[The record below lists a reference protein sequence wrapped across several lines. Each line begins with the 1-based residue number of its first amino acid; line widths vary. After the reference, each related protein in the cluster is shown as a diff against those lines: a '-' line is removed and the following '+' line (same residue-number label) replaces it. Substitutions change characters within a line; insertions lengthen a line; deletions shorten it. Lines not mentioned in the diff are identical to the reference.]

1 MRKLLFY
8 LFLLT
13 AAVPAK
19 AAGYQT
25 DTLWKADPYATDV
38 RANLAGR
45 EPGVVVTSSLGA
57 PGMTPSVFIQGYH
70 LGNQQPVY
78 IVDGMRV
85 LHLDTLAPGSV
96 EDVTVLTGAKALA
109 LFGPAGANGA
119 LIITTKSAGKRG
131 FHASYG
137 FTGALQQLAWEPG
150 QITRQEWARYYPHF
164 GSDQYKQSENNV
176 DQIQTSF
183 VQTHH
188 LNLQYSDSRKFK
200 AAATFDFL
208 DNDGP
213 FKGRND
219 AQRRFSGSAR
229 VEYKPLY
236 WLRTELSATMGKSD
250 VSRTNALHRILLNYP
265 VKVDNGYDPYIGG
278 GGRLFKDFTGNAL
291 AEVRTNIGLL
301 FRAHAGY
308 SAQRAEDHYIELSNV
323 SALHGTQNIQ
333 DWKYF
338 QYDLETQYHHRF
350 GDHILQAILMLRG
363 NSVIPDEAIITASAV
378 MDNIISP
385 GKEDYNYI
393 SLLDPQTPKNYWEW
407 SFKSEKPY
415 TWGDGHLNLTYEYS
429 GLLTLDLNYYLLHT
443 GAEGQNLTYRVPSAQ
458 LSWNA
463 GKTLRNM
470 LPSWWTGWSWDAA
483 WSSTNEYSSHSLPV
497 RAMSNSLMTKSSR
510 LEVGTDL
517 RFRSLSFKLS
527 WFSGQDHY
535 DYTYPVDLNN
545 QGWTFAA
552 DWAGRSG
559 DFLFVAGLNA
569 ALYHNKC
576 TTPAGIMMGY
586 STPDY
591 SGPCQYI
598 CSGYPLG
605 AKFLNAYAGLDS
617 EGHPVYKT
625 PGGAAARDVF
635 GNVPFP
641 TVTLGV
647 HFDMQWHRWSLNFD
661 AHGNFGQSIMRSAS
675 PDGIVDEA
683 HDLLTRHY
691 MAESWSNYNMKGKY
705 PQISS
710 LLQGDPFFTSSAML
724 HDASFFR
731 IDQIRLQYR
740 LPVRRLH
747 AHVRLFASL
756 ENFFLLTSYPG
767 SDPEY
772 NLSWENPGYDLGA
785 YPSTRRIV
793 FGVNID
799 L

>member
-1 MRKLLFY
+1 MRKLLF

-13 AAVPAK
+13 AAVPAN

-70 LGNQQPVY
+70 LGNQEPVY

-96 EDVTVLTGAKALA
+96 EDVTVLTGAKAMA

-119 LIITTKSAGKRG
+119 LVITTKSAGKRG
-131 FHASYG
+131 FHASYS
-137 FTGALQQLAWEPG
+137 FTGALQQLAWEPE
-150 QITRQEWARYYPHF
+150 QISRQEWSRYVP
-164 GSDQYKQSENNV
+164 QYANEQYLQSGNNV
-176 DQIQTSF
+176 DQLRTSF

-208 DNDGP
+208 NNDAP
-213 FKGRND
+213 FKGHGD
-219 AQRRFSGSAR
+219 TQQRFSGTAR
-229 VEYKPLY
+229 VEYKPIY
-236 WLRTELSATMGKSD
+236 WLRTEVSATMGKSD
-250 VSRTNALHRILLNYP
+250 ISRTNAMHRILLNFP
-265 VKVDNGYDPYIGG
+265 VKVDTKYDPNIGG

-291 AEVRTNIGLL
+291 AEVRTDIGLL

-308 SAQRAEDHYIELSNV
+308 SAQRAEDHNIEMTGASTLQGRQTV
-323 SALHGTQNIQ
+323 K

-350 GDHILQAILMLRG
+350 GKHMLQAILLLRG
-363 NSVIPDEAIITASAV
+363 NSVVPEESLVSAFAPEPITPVIGGEWTYVSYL
-378 MDNIISP
+378 
-385 GKEDYNYI
+385 E
-393 SLLDPQTPKNYWEW
+393 PQAMKNVTSWVYQP
-407 SFKSEKPY
+407 EKPL

-429 GLLTLDLNYYLLHT
+429 GQLTLDLNYYLLQA
-443 GAEGQNLTYRVPSAQ
+443 GDEGLNLSYRVPSA
-458 LSWNA
+458 LVNWNA
-463 GKTLRNM
+463 GKTLRSI
-470 LPSWWTGWSWDAA
+470 LPNWWTGWSWNAA
-483 WSSTNEYSSHSLPV
+483 WSSTNSYSSHSLPV
-497 RAMSNSLMTKSSR
+497 RTTMDNLMTRSSR

-517 RFRSLSFKLS
+517 QFRNLTFKLS
-527 WFSGQDHY
+527 WFSGRDHY
-535 DYTYPVDLNN
+535 GFTYPVDLNN
-545 QGWTFAA
+545 QGWTFTA

-559 DFLFVAGLNA
+559 EFLYVAGLNA
-569 ALYHNKC
+569 ALYSNKC
-576 TTPAGIMMGY
+576 TTPVGVLIRYA
-586 STPDY
+586 TPDY
-591 SGPCQYI
+591 SDPGQYI
-598 CSGYPLG
+598 CSGHPLG
-605 AKFLNAYAGLDS
+605 AKFLDAYAGLDS
-617 EGHPVYKT
+617 EGSPIYKT
-625 PGGAAARDVF
+625 FSNAGTRDVF
-635 GNVPFP
+635 SNGPFP
-641 TVTLGV
+641 TATLGV
-647 HFDMQWHRWSLNFD
+647 HFDLQWRRWTFNFD
-661 AHGNFGQSIMRSAS
+661 AHGNFGQSIMRSVS

-691 MAESWSNYNMKGKY
+691 LTESWSNYNVKGKY

-710 LLQGDPFFTSSAML
+710 LLRGDMFFTSSAML
-724 HDASFFR
+724 HDADFFR

-747 AHVRLFASL
+747 AHVRLSAAL
-756 ENFFLLTSYPG
+756 ENFFLFTRYPG